1 MSFYFSTVFIE
12 YFITVLLPCKTL
24 SLTIF
29 KNERLS
35 CTANNHSLTKR
46 FISILHAVRDGN
58 EGNYLEFFQTPFIL
72 LKDLEK
78 SILCVFLVR
87 HDGTSHEIRK
97 CNSVDECKMQLFTR
111 KLSHAHTR
119 LKNVI

>member
-1 MSFYFSTVFIE
+1 MYSQQSFTNQ
-12 YFITVLLPCKTL
+12 TL
-24 SLTIF
+24 YIDTTRAIAL
-29 KNERLS
+29 
-35 CTANNHSLTKR
+35 
-46 FISILHAVRDGN
+46 RDGN

-97 CNSVDECKMQLFTR
+97 CNSVDECKIQLFTR